1 MAFDYD
7 LAYADAQEILDEFG
21 GTVTLTKAG
30 ITGGYNDDGD
40 LIPDTLPAN
49 VTGLM
54 SPLLSYKANAMAG
67 EIEASGEK
75 LIKGDKFAF
84 FDAQG
89 GAEVGMTAVVNG
101 DTWRV
106 QSLVELI
113 SLDGVKVLN
122 KIHFRK
128 G

>member
-1 MAFDYD
+1 
-7 LAYADAQEILDEFG
+7 
-21 GTVTLTKAG
+21 
-30 ITGGYNDDGD
+30 
-40 LIPDTLPAN
+40 
-49 VTGLM
+49 
-54 SPLLSYKANAMAG
+54 MAG
-67 EIEASGEK
+67 EIESSGEK
-75 LIKGDKFAF
+75 LIKGDKFAY

-89 GAEVGMTAVVNG
+89 GAEVGMTSVVNG

-113 SLDGVKVLN
+113 SLSDIKVLN